1 VLREYQRSSTVLYD
15 WEGELLKRNYHVAN
29 ALHIICTKR
38 HSGVYDPTAAHAFF
52 DLALR
57 SASQRLPY
65 MGILAGRVFTS
76 LTKRDQNV
84 LWQRNGIEHP
94 RKTARVFDGEQE
106 RRHADL
112 LDQLGRGLWF
122 YCVVEFKVR

>member
-1 VLREYQRSSTVLYD
+1 
-15 WEGELLKRNYHVAN
+15 
-29 ALHIICTKR
+29 
-38 HSGVYDPTAAHAFF
+38 
-52 DLALR
+52 
-57 SASQRLPY
+57 

-94 RKTARVFDGEQE
+94 RKAARVFDGEQE
-106 RRHADL
+106 KRRADL

-122 YCVVEFKVR
+122 YCLDEFKVKKGSGQFVVSGDMVAPALLVCVALRVVIGVCAASHGVNVCDQGCRDRA